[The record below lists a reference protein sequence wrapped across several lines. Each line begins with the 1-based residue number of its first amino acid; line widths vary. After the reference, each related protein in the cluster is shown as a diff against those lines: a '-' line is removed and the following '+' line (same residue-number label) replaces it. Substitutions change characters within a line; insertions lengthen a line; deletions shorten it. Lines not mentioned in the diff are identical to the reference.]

1 MKVLVCKCILHQTL
15 ELEVFTLIWE
25 FMETGGSGVSSFNH
39 RHYRVSSFNHRQHCR
54 NFHFLLPLQYPA
66 LSDYYKFI
74 LVTIMILV
82 SLTEL
87 IRLYLGYVGNLL
99 EKVSYQMYTVISAI
113 SAFGS

>member
-1 MKVLVCKCILHQTL
+1 MGYSSL

-25 FMETGGSGVSSFNH
+25 FVEFLEVQSAEQSSTEYLHLITDSRAET
-39 RHYRVSSFNHRQHCR
+39 
-54 NFHFLLPLQYPA
+54 FLLPLQYPA

-99 EKVSYQMYTVISAI
+99 EKVSYQMYKVISARI